1 MASLL
6 VIVGVRGRP
15 SRPSGVGPDQE
26 AAINTLGFA
35 ASLPAT
41 PSLDGPAALS
51 MPEQVIPPLPNPL
64 DWAGDR
70 IVDGVKA
77 LLRGIVNDFVDGLVA
92 PVARFVLH
100 TPDLLAEPTLRR
112 LWAVSLAVL
121 FAVAGLLVA
130 ISATA
135 MVTGSTRLGL
145 AAREAVS
152 TRLAGCLLTAA
163 ISLPLVALEVQLANR
178 VVDAFLADGFTAASN
193 PLWTTLG
200 KSISGNAAGGL
211 ALLISSV
218 VAVVLLVALVVLG
231 LARWATLWLLVV
243 LAPIGMGFALL
254 PGGAGVARA
263 WWRLQLAAV
272 FLPIAN
278 AVLLATYVAMFSSEQ
293 SGLVGALSG
302 IAVLALMSKL
312 PAWAAGAAIGVDGH
326 DVTARAH
333 VVRSR
338 IRRVTTVAAAGAAG
352 GPAAAAK
359 VAVMGGRGSKK
370 GAPQGRRGSGQAT
383 GQDPSP

>member
-1 MASLL
+1 
-6 VIVGVRGRP
+6 
-15 SRPSGVGPDQE
+15 
-26 AAINTLGFA
+26 
-35 ASLPAT
+35 
-41 PSLDGPAALS
+41 

-77 LLRGIVNDFVDGLVA
+77 LLRGIVEDFVDGLVA
-92 PVARFVLH
+92 SVARFVLH

-135 MVTGSTRLGL
+135 MVTGSTRMGL

-193 PLWTTLG
+193 PLWATLG
-200 KSISGNAAGGL
+200 KSIGGNAAGGL
-211 ALLISSV
+211 ALLVSSV

-254 PGGAGVARA
+254 PGGAGGAGVARA

-326 DVTARAH
+326 DVTARAQ

-359 VAVMGGRGSKK
+359 VAVRGGHGRKK

>member
-1 MASLL
+1 M
-6 VIVGVRGRP
+6 
-15 SRPSGVGPDQE
+15 
-26 AAINTLGFA
+26 GFA
-35 ASLPAT
+35 ALLPAM
-41 PSLDGPAALS
+41 PGSDGPAALRAS
-51 MPEQVIPPLPNPL
+51 GPIPNPI
-64 DWAGDR
+64 DWVGDR
-70 IVDGVKA
+70 VADGVES
-77 LLRGIVNDFVDGLVA
+77 LLRRIVESFVNDLAA

-112 LWAVSLAVL
+112 LWLVSLGVL

-135 MVTGSTRLGL
+135 MATGSTKIGL

-152 TRLAGCLLTAA
+152 TRLAGSLLTAA
-163 ISLPLVALEVQLANR
+163 VSLPLVALEVQLANR
-178 VVDAFLADGFTAASN
+178 VVDAFVGEGFDAASN
-193 PLWTTLG
+193 PLWKTLG
-200 KSISGNAAGGL
+200 KAALGDPGSSL

-254 PGGAGVARA
+254 PGGAGVART

-278 AVLLATYVAMFSSEQ
+278 AVLLATYLAMFSSES

-312 PAWAAGAAIGVDGH
+312 PAWAANAAIGVDGH
-326 DVTARAH
+326 DMTSRALHARNT
-333 VVRSR
+333 V
-338 IRRVTTVAAAGAAG
+338 RRVATVAKAAAAG
-352 GPAAAAK
+352 GPAGAAAAAAK
-359 VAVMGGRGSKK
+359 TAASGAAKRVGGD
-370 GAPQGRRGSGQAT
+370 PQGHRGSGHPT
-383 GQDPSP
+383 GPRGRGAKPPPRPR